1 MPFAA
6 VHESGSGTFVW
17 TGRAV
22 QAGFDD
28 LEIIGLAHL
37 YSAH

>member
-1 MPFAA
+1 M
-6 VHESGSGTFVW
+6 SRIGTFVW

>member
-1 MPFAA
+1 MSLLALMY
-6 VHESGSGTFVW
+6 G